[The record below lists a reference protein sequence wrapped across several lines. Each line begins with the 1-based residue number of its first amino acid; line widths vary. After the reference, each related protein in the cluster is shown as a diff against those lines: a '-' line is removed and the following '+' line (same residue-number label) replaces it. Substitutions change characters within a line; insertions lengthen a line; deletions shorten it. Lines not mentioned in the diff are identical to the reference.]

1 MNGVK
6 GRISRQN
13 NTSFPL
19 SPLIN
24 EKRLTVISFPSSDI
38 SQTTCPV
45 GECGSSEEK
54 EARCSAEVSEKD
66 SVVSPRPDPKPRPL
80 PVTVGRSV
88 KFWTWFSPY
97 RQMLFLVVT
106 VQAVMILFTLFS
118 GGSFARNQLSAL
130 VTGNML
136 VAITVRSE
144 WVIRFFYWVS
154 IKFFRRWTPLKF
166 RVLVVA
172 ILYHIGGLHSGCG
185 ISAMMWLVLSWGYH
199 IMDRHL
205 YHYLVLASLFLS
217 MIVAFTIC
225 ALATPLVRAL
235 NHNIFEITH
244 RFLGWLGIITSFVF
258 VITSSWWDVEKQ
270 SWRPSGKHLVRQEDL
285 WFMIAIIP
293 LVVGQWITVR
303 NVPVTVQSPCR
314 KASVIRVP
322 GGLTSGLHT
331 RISRGGLREWHIFG
345 SVSEGKQA
353 DCHYIVM
360 AVQGGFTRAMNKDQ
374 PETLYTKT
382 WKPCGLPYFS
392 RLFDK
397 GVAICTGSGIGAVG
411 STCIQHQDWFLIWI
425 GGDLE
430 KTYGTDFMNF
440 IKSRIPPERLLIWD
454 TKGPLGRPDVNV
466 ELEKVYKQWNAQVA
480 LFIGSPALN
489 KSVLRTSRARGIP
502 VFVILVSQSLV
513 IFFSSE
519 DWR

>member
-1 MNGVK
+1 MAPIWETLG
-6 GRISRQN
+6 
-13 NTSFPL
+13 T
-19 SPLIN
+19 
-24 EKRLTVISFPSSDI
+24 
-38 SQTTCPV
+38 
-45 GECGSSEEK
+45 
-54 EARCSAEVSEKD
+54 AR
-66 SVVSPRPDPKPRPL
+66 R
-80 PVTVGRSV
+80 
-88 KFWTWFSPY
+88 
-97 RQMLFLVVT
+97 LVV
-106 VQAVMILFTLFS
+106 
-118 GGSFARNQLSAL
+118 
-130 VTGNML
+130 
-136 VAITVRSE
+136 
-144 WVIRFFYWVS
+144 YDC
-154 IKFFRRWTPLKF
+154 
-166 RVLVVA
+166 
-172 ILYHIGGLHSGCG
+172 HH
-185 ISAMMWLVLSWGYH
+185 
-199 IMDRHL
+199 
-205 YHYLVLASLFLS
+205 
-217 MIVAFTIC
+217 
-225 ALATPLVRAL
+225 
-235 NHNIFEITH
+235 
-244 RFLGWLGIITSFVF
+244 
-258 VITSSWWDVEKQ
+258 TSSRRAMDHCSKRTRD
-270 SWRPSGKHLVRQEDL
+270 S
-285 WFMIAIIP
+285 
-293 LVVGQWITVR
+293 TV
-303 NVPVTVQSPCR
+303 
-314 KASVIRVP
+314 ASVIRVP